1 MVSQTVVL
9 REFGVPQSA
18 QAYGR
23 RGYGVSRSVR
33 TSVAVSDTPTH
44 GLGSELESSFLIN
57 HLRLSGAHR
66 FWYEGSLYCRCEG
79 NRPTRSRPRATKSPP
94 PHPRPPHRP
103 PRCHLASIDT
113 SPS

>member
-57 HLRLSGAHR
+57 HLRRSGAHR
-66 FWYEGSLYCRCEG
+66 FWYEGCLYCRCEG
-79 NRPTRSRPRATKSPP
+79 KGPTRSRLGPTKSTC
-94 PHPRPPHRP
+94 RPPSAPDRG
-103 PRCHLASIDT
+103 RCVHLDSMQSGAE
-113 SPS
+113 